1 MTILSDPHRMLR
13 VMDVNPWRRLAEDW
27 PGVPVVYADLGSQ
40 HRHGLTRWKRGRPV
54 EVALNEH
61 LTQVQ
66 RRCALAHELEH
77 LDRGAPC
84 ETLRASIER
93 RVLNATAR
101 YLLPDLA
108 LVADTLDVY
117 GWHRAADELWVTFPV
132 LVDRLKNLTDREVE
146 RVTLRREHAA

>member
-40 HRHGLTRWKRGRPV
+40 HRHGLAKWKRSRPV
-54 EVALNEH
+54 EIALHER

-93 RVLNATAR
+93 RVLNSTAR
-101 YLLPDLA
+101 YLLPDVDLLA
-108 LVADTLDVY
+108 DMLNMYD
-117 GWHRAADELWVTFPV
+117 WHKAADEMWVTFPV
-132 LVDRLKNLTDREVE
+132 LVDRLKNLTGREAE
-146 RVTLRREHAA
+146 RVTLRRERAA